1 MAVVA
6 LACLILSISVLS
18 IHSQPTIESETCSS
32 SFPEAVYSAVMEIR
46 QEQHLYLQRLENLT
60 EELKS
65 FIRSAFVQPIN
76 TVPGHEQDRGM
87 NLSKS
92 ILCAICHYYTN
103 A

>member
-6 LACLILSISVLS
+6 LACLILSVSVLS
-18 IHSQPTIESETCSS
+18 IHCQPTVESETCSG
-32 SFPEAVYSAVMEIR
+32 SFHEAVYSPVTEIR
-46 QEQHLYLQRLENLT
+46 REQHLYLENLT

-76 TVPGHEQDRGM
+76 TVLGHEQDRGISL

-92 ILCAICHYYTN
+92 I
-103 A
+103 